1 MQLLFYLLL
10 SLFRADAF
18 PPGGAQPVLQP
29 HPNVVVKLQPG
40 QQATI
45 YHGYNPRL
53 PYHQPQDT
61 DPRGPHIYPGNRRR
75 IFSSNAYTNILP
87 RNISEGG
94 IESLLQYYGPCV
106 IKDVELRYQPVSAEL
121 DSNNH
126 ITKLGYVVHKG
137 VKDKETP
144 KLRKEL
150 PMKHCYVILH
160 FYKGTPYY
168 KCHSVVLDHADHV
181 HWFEYLKFKEA
192 HPSWDFDQGSEII
205 SMPSDKV
212 IHNYGGWYKHAVK
225 RHEKEIDRKAAESL
239 LSDGKKH
246 PKANVFNLI
255 WALIHKD
262 TKVVMYDPLD
272 THCCHFSRSVME
284 LLISKQGDSL
294 KKFAK
299 FLAKGVFDKVTKSKD
314 IKFPMD
320 LVLNATRRVGVQT
333 KAFKESKEIK
343 AVEKLFVECTDLP
356 HVAGQ
361 AHWEMVKMFLTD
373 GHRSDYDNI
382 YRLNVIKPHL
392 KANKT
397 TTKTTG

>member
-1 MQLLFYLLL
+1 
-10 SLFRADAF
+10 
-18 PPGGAQPVLQP
+18 
-29 HPNVVVKLQPG
+29 
-40 QQATI
+40 
-45 YHGYNPRL
+45 
-53 PYHQPQDT
+53 
-61 DPRGPHIYPGNRRR
+61 
-75 IFSSNAYTNILP
+75 
-87 RNISEGG
+87 
-94 IESLLQYYGPCV
+94 LQYYGPCV
-106 IKDVELRYQPVSAEL
+106 IKEVELRYQPVSAEL
-121 DSNNH
+121 DSDNH
-126 ITKLGYVVHKG
+126 ITKLGYVVYKG
-137 VKDKETP
+137 IKQAPEQ
-144 KLRKEL
+144 RKEI

-168 KCHSVVLDHADHV
+168 NCHSVVLDHANHV

-192 HPSWDFDQGSEII
+192 HPSWDFDQGSEIV

-299 FLAKGVFDKVTKSKD
+299 FLAKGVFDKVTKKKD

-320 LVLNATRRVGVQT
+320 LVLNATRRVAVQT
-333 KAFKESKEIK
+333 KAFRESKQIEP
-343 AVEKLFVECTDLP
+343 VEKLFVECTDLP
-356 HVAGQ
+356 HTAGQ

-373 GHRSDYDNI
+373 AHRSDYDNI
-382 YRLNVIKPHL
+382 YRLNVLKPHL
-392 KANKT
+392 NKT